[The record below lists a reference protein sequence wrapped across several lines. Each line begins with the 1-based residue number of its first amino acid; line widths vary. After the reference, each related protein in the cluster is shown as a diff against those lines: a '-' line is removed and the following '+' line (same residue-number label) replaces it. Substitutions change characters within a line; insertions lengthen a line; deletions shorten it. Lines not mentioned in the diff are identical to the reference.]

1 MKELQDNELKKKDFY
16 YTLKLRTALIGLLS
30 FLILSSMTAYKVLNV
45 IMSSMINNFE
55 IFEIINEKKEPTFF
69 ARLIMS
75 IITGLLLFIF

>member
-1 MKELQDNELKKKDFY
+1 
-16 YTLKLRTALIGLLS
+16 
-30 FLILSSMTAYKVLNV
+30 MTAYKVLNV